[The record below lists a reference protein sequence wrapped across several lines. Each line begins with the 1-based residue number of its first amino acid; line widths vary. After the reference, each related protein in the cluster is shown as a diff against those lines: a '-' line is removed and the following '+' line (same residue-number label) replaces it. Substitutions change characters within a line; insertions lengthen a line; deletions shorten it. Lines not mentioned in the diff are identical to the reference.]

1 MKNFGSHFTSWI
13 SILFLAVCSIL
24 YPFWIKDGYLDDW
37 YLKISVFV
45 ASYGGLIVSIIWYYR
60 FLKNNK

>member
-24 YPFWIKDGYLDDW
+24 YPFWFKEGYLDDW

-45 ASYGGLIVSIIWYYR
+45 ASYGGLIASIIWYYR
-60 FLKNNK
+60 FLKDNK